1 MSMKKYYPTAFAL
14 YMTYFVLGVASSI
27 MSHYKQELA
36 ALWGSAMLADGTYD
50 VSGVLAVIAA
60 LGLGRLITYPFA
72 GPISDRYGRRVPA
85 LIGCACYL
93 VFFGAVCFTHSYVL
107 AYILGIVA
115 GAANGFLDVSI
126 TPSCME
132 IFREKGT
139 IANIFTKLSISIAQF
154 LLPFAIG
161 YVAAAN
167 LPFSTIFIV
176 CAVLIAVVG
185 AAIVFL
191 PFPPYERAA
200 KAAGGKKKERM
211 KFTPSAV
218 ILIVLGFTTST
229 TFMIWLNCYQELAIS
244 YGIADP
250 SRVQSL
256 YSIGIVLALFVNAA
270 LLARGLK
277 PSKILIIYPAVSV
290 VTLVAVLLVQQPWI
304 CYPAGFLMGFF
315 AAGGVL
321 QLVTSVAVEMF
332 PKNRAVMT
340 SIVMI
345 ASSIANYAVLSIAGL
360 LTSIGGADGPRLIM
374 LFNIAVT
381 VLGVALA
388 VVLNARFDKD
398 FQRETVNN

>member
-36 ALWGSAMLADGTYD
+36 ALWGSSMLADGTYD

-93 VFFGAVCFTHSYVL
+93 VFFGAVCFTRSYVL

-132 IFREKGT
+132 IFKEKGT

-381 VLGVALA
+381 VLGMVLA
-388 VVLNARFDKD
+388 VILNARFDKD

>member
-36 ALWGSAMLADGTYD
+36 ALWGGAMLADGTYD

-132 IFREKGT
+132 IFKEKGT

-277 PSKILIIYPAVSV
+277 PSKILVIYPAVSV

-332 PKNRAVMT
+332 PRNRAVMT

-345 ASSIANYAVLSIAGL
+345 SSSIANYAVLSIAGL
-360 LTSIGGADGPRLIM
+360 LTNIGGANGPKLIM

-381 VLGVALA
+381 VIGVILA

-398 FQRETVNN
+398 FQREPTNT